1 MSFPMGL
8 GHDICRI
15 RRIFKILETK
25 RGSGFIKRILTEEE
39 LRTPRSQILLRCV
52 TENSEGS
59 IPVAGA
65 APKKDTDL
73 WRAAEYMAGRFA
85 AKEAVVKAFHQQRIT
100 FQDIEL
106 VTRPAVTR
114 NFSSPL
120 VKPEQWQHKG
130 RRELLS
136 EAKKAEGAKKH
147 GKMPK
152 ATEPFDE
159 QLSSGPPTA
168 FIRVEGASERQSAL
182 VSITHD
188 GEYASAVCMYFPA
201 QQPVDELVEKSLVE
215 KSLVEKRLDE
225 LVEKSV
231 DKPVDELV
239 EKRIDERID
248 ELIEKLNDEPV
259 EKPLDVPDEKTV
271 TDRLWNHDPRRFK
284 PVE

>member
-8 GHDICRI
+8 GHDICKI

-73 WRAAEYMAGRFA
+73 WKAAEYMAGRFA

-100 FQDIEL
+100 FHDIEL

-114 NFSSPL
+114 NFSGPL
-120 VKPEQWQHKG
+120 VKPEQWPHKG
-130 RRELLS
+130 QREPWR
-136 EAKKAEGAKKH
+136 EAKKH
-147 GKMPK
+147 GKMPE

-168 FIRVEGASERQSAL
+168 FIRVEGASEKQSAL

-201 QQPVDELVEKSLVE
+201 QQ
-215 KSLVEKRLDE
+215 LVEKRLDE
-225 LVEKSV
+225 LVEKRL
-231 DKPVDELV
+231 DELAG
-239 EKRIDERID
+239 RDTTRWSWSR
-248 ELIEKLNDEPV
+248 
-259 EKPLDVPDEKTV
+259 
-271 TDRLWNHDPRRFK
+271 TDSMS
-284 PVE
+284 